1 MTFKNQTAFLV
12 AARLHTT
19 NMQLCRDCG
28 WSLGRQVQNRTLL
41 AGWWGMLSFFRNI
54 SYVASNAGELR
65 RVRSMEDPTK
75 FEATNT
81 PLAAPLPPGRP
92 LVARSGLW
100 LTVGAIAAS
109 VVLMVTASANRAG
122 SNDGPGTA
130 SEWRIGNCVAWDDE
144 SIRPVPCGDGAMGVI
159 AGRAPAEPSCPA
171 NTESYV
177 PDDGFVW
184 CIDEDL

>member
-12 AARLHTT
+12 AANLHTT
-19 NMQLCRDCG
+19 SMQLCRDCG
-28 WSLGRQVQNRTLL
+28 WALGRQVQNRTLL
-41 AGWWGMLSFFRNI
+41 AGWWGMLSFFRNL

-65 RVRSMEDPTK
+65 RLRSMETPTK

-92 LVARSGLW
+92 LVARSGVW
-100 LTVGAIAAS
+100 LTFGAITAG
-109 VVLMVTASANRAG
+109 VVLMVTASVNRQG
-122 SNDGPGTA
+122 SEGPGAA
-130 SEWRIGNCVAWDDE
+130 SDWRIGNCVAWNDE
-144 SIRPVPCGDGAMGVI
+144 SIRPVSCGDGAMGVI
-159 AGRAPAEPSCPA
+159 AARAPGESACPA
-171 NTESYV
+171 DTESYV